1 MRFIRRHTDLLVK
14 RQAGSYY
21 YKLSSRL
28 GSNTSGQESVGKTML
43 RLVGTDGDRLYSF
56 VLEPGTHQVGRSG
69 DLSFCIPD
77 KTISRTHAVV
87 EVSASGEEVFVTDA
101 GSHNGTTVNGV
112 RISKRR
118 RLNVG
123 DTVQFG
129 RIEFR
134 VRDDDQSEAGSS
146 RRTTAVLT
154 EHDVEKSMVL
164 SVNEALQALPS
175 RVTERPELFPTLS
188 EMARMLVLAE
198 PRETMLERSLALVN
212 KVIPAERLAVLMV
225 EEGSEEIYSAAT
237 LLPSGKDPGS
247 FTLSKTIIQEIMT
260 NRSAILIGD
269 PESDPRFA
277 SQQSIIMAEL
287 RSAMAVP
294 LFDENEVLGILYVDT
309 SNPLHRYNDQYL
321 SLLVTFGNIIASRLL
336 NYTLLYERQERQV
349 YEAELRRASGIQK
362 KLLISEIPD
371 IPGYEVGALQQ
382 QCRAVGGDLYDIATL
397 PDSRLVVI
405 VADVSGK
412 GMGAALLMSNI
423 LASFRILYNV
433 TEFSL
438 ADVVNMVSHQL
449 FCSSGAADFAT
460 LFVGVIDPATNR
472 LSYINAGHNPPILVR
487 ADGRHEYLEA
497 SGTMIGAFD
506 VGTWTQ
512 AETDLAPDD
521 MLVVFTDGVTEAD
534 RGDQQYSEER
544 LERLLFESKHQS
556 PQQLMQ
562 TIMEDIDGF
571 LEDAPRSDDITM
583 LAVRRTK

>member
-1 MRFIRRHTDLLVK
+1 
-14 RQAGSYY
+14 
-21 YKLSSRL
+21 
-28 GSNTSGQESVGKTML
+28 ML

-87 EVSASGEEVFVTDA
+87 EVSASGVEVFVTDA

-134 VRDDDQSEAGSS
+134 VRDDDQSKAGSS
-146 RRTTAVLT
+146 RPTTAVLT

-188 EMARMLVLAE
+188 EMARMLVLVE
-198 PRETMLERSLALVN
+198 PRENMLERSLALVN

-397 PDSRLVVI
+397 PNGRLVVI

-438 ADVVNMVSHQL
+438 TDVVNMVSHQL

-497 SGTMIGAFD
+497 SGTMIGAFFRCRHLD
-506 VGTWTQ
+506 SG
-512 AETDLAPDD
+512 
-521 MLVVFTDGVTEAD
+521 
-534 RGDQQYSEER
+534 RN
-544 LERLLFESKHQS
+544 
-556 PQQLMQ
+556 
-562 TIMEDIDGF
+562 
-571 LEDAPRSDDITM
+571 RSGS
-583 LAVRRTK
+583 R